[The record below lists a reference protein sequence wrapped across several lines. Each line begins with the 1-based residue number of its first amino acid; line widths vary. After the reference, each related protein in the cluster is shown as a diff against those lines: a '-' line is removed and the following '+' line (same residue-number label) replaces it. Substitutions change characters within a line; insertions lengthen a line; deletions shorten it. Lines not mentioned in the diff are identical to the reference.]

1 MAEELILIVEDDE
14 KGQRLA
20 RDILRFH
27 GFSTVEAGTGE
38 DGVALAKERK
48 PRAILMDFQLPGID
62 GIAALRRIREDAST
76 AAIPVV
82 VMTASVMK
90 EDRERFDRAGF
101 DAFITKPLDI
111 DRLPEQIREVIERG
125 RA

>member
-1 MAEELILIVEDDE
+1 
-14 KGQRLA
+14 
-20 RDILRFH
+20 
-27 GFSTVEAGTGE
+27 
-38 DGVALAKERK
+38 
-48 PRAILMDFQLPGID
+48 
-62 GIAALRRIREDAST
+62 
-76 AAIPVV
+76 
-82 VMTASVMK
+82 MK